1 MGGVPYEPSADMR
14 ALARGLKDMY
24 EALVAEGFSE
34 HQAITIIGE
43 VLAANAKG
51 QQQ

>member
-14 ALARGLKDMY
+14 TLARGLKDMY

-34 HQAITIIGE
+34 RQAITIGE